1 MRRFVI
7 GVSTDEQW
15 RALKPLFEPLA
26 FVELRQCDLAQF
38 TAEAKLDL
46 EIVSPLYHEIV
57 GGRPIVGKAQILPTY
72 RIRGLAPWVAF
83 LPSLEYE
90 WDVRYDEE
98 GNPGLYYFR
107 RTSPAQDTKYEFEVF
122 FQRLAEFD
130 SYYPERVRRVGF
142 HAEMIFAK
150 ELVLEVMP
158 AVAEVLSAHRS
169 FFESSDS
176 AEKETVGVSEAIATL
191 RQWLGRYEVSAVIL
205 PDGEILEPPWAPAY
219 WLSDVFRCGEW
230 AGAELVS
237 HGDAL
242 LILFSGA
249 IGIESTHE
257 ASEQKI
263 GASLEISDPKSLIVI
278 RTPRN
283 SECRVWVY
291 STGKL
296 EFFCGTLQPL

>member
-7 GVSTDEQW
+7 GVSNEEQW
-15 RALKPLFEPLA
+15 QVLKPLFEPLA
-26 FVELRQCDLAQF
+26 FVELRRCDITQF
-38 TAEAKLDL
+38 TGEAELDL

-107 RTSPAQDTKYEFEVF
+107 RTPPAQDAKYQFEIF
-122 FQRLAEFD
+122 LQRLTEFD
-130 SYYPERVRRVGF
+130 AFYPGRLRRVGF
-142 HAEMIFAK
+142 HAEMIFAE

-158 AVAEVLSAHRS
+158 AVAEVLSAHRI
-169 FFESSDS
+169 FFESSDT
-176 AEKETVGVSEAIATL
+176 AEKATVGVSEAVGML
-191 RQWLGRYEVSAVIL
+191 RQWLGRYEVRAVIL

-219 WLSDVFRCGEW
+219 WFSGVFQCGEW
-230 AGAELVS
+230 GGVELVS

-249 IGIESTHE
+249 LGIESARE

-263 GASLEISDPKSLIVI
+263 GAKLEILEPKSLVVV

-283 SECRVWVY
+283 SEPRVWTY

-296 EFFCGTLQPL
+296 ELFCGTLHPW